1 MLTQKILIY
10 LAISLSVR
18 SSRMKRIP
26 AIVLTY
32 DANHLYT
39 SHMVRLYGRL
49 WPDHPFEFLVPYQSQ
64 KARMGLMEVS
74 PSVQA
79 RSAPP
84 SIRQTVLSL
93 LEGYQDDQWIYW
105 CIDDK
110 YPVWLDVSYLRSLSA
125 TILASP
131 LRGVDGICFCRA
143 RKLLSGKAL
152 MADRFGL
159 RKVQFSP
166 SLGLLF
172 RRSDYSQIWLH
183 QFLRVGVLRH
193 LFTSFP
199 EVISGAKQLDELKRS
214 VDLPGAHRIY
224 VTYSNHARFGESTSR
239 GRVTVNCLRSMESEG
254 LLLPSSDVSACQEM
268 FIGSDGARPIGCAL
282 RDIASV
288 VFFLFRYPW
297 ARLQRFWSPR

>member
-1 MLTQKILIY
+1 
-10 LAISLSVR
+10 
-18 SSRMKRIP
+18 MKRIP

-39 SHMVRLYGRL
+39 NHMVRLYNRL
-49 WPDHPFEFLVPYQSQ
+49 WPDNPFEFLVPYQSQ
-64 KARMGLMEVS
+64 EARLGLMEVS
-74 PSVQA
+74 PSVQV
-79 RSAPP
+79 RSTPP

-110 YPVWLDVSYLRSLSA
+110 YPVWLDVSYLCSLSSSLL
-125 TILASP
+125 TSP

-143 RKLLSGKAL
+143 RKLRSGEAL

-159 RKVQFSP
+159 RKMSFSP
-166 SLGLLF
+166 SIGLLF

-193 LFTSFP
+193 LFKSFP
-199 EVISGAKQLDELKRS
+199 EVISGAKELDKLKKS
-214 VDLPGAHRIY
+214 VHLPGAHRIY
-224 VTYSNHARFGESTSR
+224 VTYSNHAQFGESTSR
-239 GRVTVNCLRSMESEG
+239 GRVTVNCLRSMESEK
-254 LLLPSSDVSACQEM
+254 LLLPSSSVSPCQEI
-268 FIGSDGARPIGCAL
+268 FIGSDDGRPIDCIL

-288 VFFLFRYPW
+288 VFFLFRYLW
-297 ARLQRFWSPR
+297 TRLQRFWRAH